1 MRFFT
6 KIALAF
12 SLIAFTHQVW
22 SEDFNVDAD
31 QIINAEKNSDQWLS
45 HGRTYNE
52 QRHSTLD
59 QINSENIKNLGI
71 EWFQD
76 LDSSRGHEATPLVI
90 DGVMFSTGAWSV
102 VYANDAVTGE
112 LKWKFDP
119 KVPREKAY
127 YLCCDAVNRGVAAW
141 EGKLYLGTLDGRLIA
156 LDAENGTVIWETM
169 TVDSF
174 KAYSITGAPRVI
186 KDKVIIGNGGADFG
200 VRGYVSAYDVNNGE
214 MIWRFFTVPGNPE
227 DGFENDAM
235 RMAAETWKGSEWWK
249 AGGGGT
255 VWDSM
260 AYDPDL
266 DLLYIGTGNGSP
278 WNYKIRSPG
287 GGDNLFVSSIVALKP
302 DTGEYVWH
310 YQTTPGDNWDYTATQ
325 HIILAD
331 ITIDGNLRKVL
342 MQAPK
347 NGFFYVIDRTN
358 GEFLSA
364 ENYVKVTWASKVDPA
379 TGRPEKID
387 LGDYETSLKLIFP
400 GALGGH
406 NWMPMSYSPETGL
419 VYIPAQELYMP
430 FGKDNKY
437 EYDEGGWNTAG
448 DLTVM
453 APPKNLLQLSL
464 LVRSVRG
471 RLSAWDPVQQKEVW
485 KQYLT
490 LPWNGGVLS
499 TSGNLVFQGTSD
511 GELVAYDAQ
520 TGEKKWSKDLQ
531 TGIIA
536 APITYSIDD
545 KQYVT
550 VIAGYGGVF
559 ALQAGLPPKN
569 SGGPINARIVTFS
582 LEGNTELPQRP
593 VNINMPKPPPPIED
607 QASIARGEDLYHWEC
622 HVCHGAGAMGGGV
635 IADLRY
641 MSKDT
646 HEKFKAITLG
656 GLYTEKGM
664 VGFARR
670 LSEQDAED
678 IHAYLI
684 QRANETYFLETLNS
698 ALK

>member
-6 KIALAF
+6 TTALTF
-12 SLIAFTHQVW
+12 LLILFTNQVR

-31 QIINAEKNSDQWLS
+31 EIINADKNSDQWLS

-71 EWFQD
+71 EWFHD

-90 DGVMFSTGAWSV
+90 DGIMFSTGAWSV

-112 LKWKFDP
+112 LKWKYDP

-156 LDAENGTVIWETM
+156 LDAKNGTVIWETM
-169 TVDSF
+169 TVDNF
-174 KAYSITGAPRVI
+174 KAYSITGAPRII

-235 RMAAETWKGSEWWK
+235 KMAAETWKGSEWWE

-266 DLLYIGTGNGSP
+266 ALLYIGTGNGSP
-278 WNYKIRSPG
+278 WNYKTRSPG

-347 NGFFYVIDRTN
+347 NGFF
-358 GEFLSA
+358 
-364 ENYVKVTWASKVDPA
+364 
-379 TGRPEKID
+379 
-387 LGDYETSLKLIFP
+387 
-400 GALGGH
+400 
-406 NWMPMSYSPETGL
+406 
-419 VYIPAQELYMP
+419 
-430 FGKDNKY
+430 
-437 EYDEGGWNTAG
+437 
-448 DLTVM
+448 
-453 APPKNLLQLSL
+453 
-464 LVRSVRG
+464 
-471 RLSAWDPVQQKEVW
+471 
-485 KQYLT
+485 
-490 LPWNGGVLS
+490 
-499 TSGNLVFQGTSD
+499 
-511 GELVAYDAQ
+511 
-520 TGEKKWSKDLQ
+520 
-531 TGIIA
+531 
-536 APITYSIDD
+536 
-545 KQYVT
+545 
-550 VIAGYGGVF
+550 
-559 ALQAGLPPKN
+559 
-569 SGGPINARIVTFS
+569 
-582 LEGNTELPQRP
+582 
-593 VNINMPKPPPPIED
+593 
-607 QASIARGEDLYHWEC
+607 
-622 HVCHGAGAMGGGV
+622 
-635 IADLRY
+635 
-641 MSKDT
+641 
-646 HEKFKAITLG
+646 
-656 GLYTEKGM
+656 
-664 VGFARR
+664 
-670 LSEQDAED
+670 
-678 IHAYLI
+678 
-684 QRANETYFLETLNS
+684 
-698 ALK
+698 